1 MLCYVGKHNYG
12 YVSQYAVSDQDLLC
26 HNCILCVDNHIKLY
40 ESSQLIK
47 SPCLEMIPAPTWREG
62 LVLGPHSAP
71 EGRSGPSSLQSGK
84 GEARHH

>member
-1 MLCYVGKHNYG
+1 MVMSLNMLFLTKTCY
-12 YVSQYAVSDQDLLC
+12 A
-26 HNCILCVDNHIKLY
+26 ITAFCVDNHIKLY